1 MKRILI
7 TFVSLMLAVLFS
19 PCGCAR
25 NVKDA
30 DTVDEPSAES
40 GISPSPTSAPDSVY
54 AMNPIFEL
62 YTVFYSD
69 ASAALTHAEN
79 AFEAQRGIDAVN
91 SSVLVSRHLYEISL
105 AWMSAGL
112 LPSNEN
118 GGFSGNVSGIGEGS
132 GAIKNSAA
140 SQSFDYSYAD
150 GRLMNGTVYSSKLT
164 FSIKYGSYD
173 IRAFML
179 KLDNKWMTCAQ
190 VGERWSVLEI
200 SGSDVSFACGR
211 CPSSPSASPYPQDHA
226 ASPSPS
232 VQIDPFEVYCKT
244 LDFAAVTALCD
255 TEFYVVNGILDIKQ
269 K

>member
-7 TFVSLMLAVLFS
+7 TFVSLMLAALFF

-25 NVKDA
+25 NVKDT

-79 AFEAQRGIDAVN
+79 AFEAQRGIDAIN
-91 SSVLVSRHLYEISL
+91 SNILFSRHLYEISL

-112 LPSNEN
+112 LPSGEN
-118 GGFSGNVSGIGEGS
+118 GGFSGNVSGIGEGI
-132 GAIKNSAA
+132 GAIKNNAA
-140 SQSFDYSYAD
+140 SQSFDYSYTD
-150 GRLMNGTVYSSKLT
+150 GRLMSGEVYSNKLT
-164 FSIKYGSYD
+164 FSIKYGSYNVC
-173 IRAFML
+173 AFML
-179 KLDNKWMTCAQ
+179 KLDNKWMTCARID
-190 VGERWSVLEI
+190 ERWSVLEI
-200 SGSDVSFACGR
+200 SGSDISFAYGR
-211 CPSSPSASPYPQDHA
+211 CSFSPSPYPPDSA
-226 ASPSPS
+226 ASPLPS
-232 VQIDPFEVYCKT
+232 AQTDPFEAYCET
-244 LDFAAVTALCD
+244 LDFAAAAALCD
-255 TEFYVVNGILDIKQ
+255 TEFHVVNGILDIKQ

>member
-7 TFVSLMLAVLFS
+7 TFVSLMLAALIF

-132 GAIKNSAA
+132 GAIKTSTA

-211 CPSSPSASPYPQDHA
+211 CPSSPSASPYQQGHA

-255 TEFYVVNGILDIKQ
+255 TEFHVVNGILDIKQ

>member
-91 SSVLVSRHLYEISL
+91 SSVLVSLHLYEISL

>member
-7 TFVSLMLAVLFS
+7 TFVSLMLAVLFF

>member
-7 TFVSLMLAVLFS
+7 TFASLMLAVLFS

-200 SGSDVSFACGR
+200 SGSDISFAYGR
-211 CPSSPSASPYPQDHA
+211 CSFSPSPYPPDSA
-226 ASPSPS
+226 ASPLPS
-232 VQIDPFEVYCKT
+232 AQTDPFEAYCET
-244 LDFAAVTALCD
+244 LDFAAAAALCD
-255 TEFYVVNGILDIKQ
+255 TEFHVVNGILDIKQ

>member
-7 TFVSLMLAVLFS
+7 TFVSLMLAALFF

-79 AFEAQRGIDAVN
+79 AFEAQRGIDAIN
-91 SSVLVSRHLYEISL
+91 SNILFSRHLYEISL

-112 LPSNEN
+112 LPSGEN

-132 GAIKNSAA
+132 GAIKNNAA

-150 GRLMNGTVYSSKLT
+150 GRLMSGEVYSNKLT

-255 TEFYVVNGILDIKQ
+255 TEFYVENGILDIKQ

>member
-7 TFVSLMLAVLFS
+7 TFVSLMLAVLFF

-69 ASAALTHAEN
+69 TSAALTHAEN

-179 KLDNKWMTCAQ
+179 KLDNKWMTCAR

>member
-1 MKRILI
+1 
-7 TFVSLMLAVLFS
+7 MLAVLFF

-54 AMNPIFEL
+54 AMNPIFDL

-132 GAIKNSAA
+132 GAIKTSTA

-179 KLDNKWMTCAQ
+179 KLDNKWMTCARID
-190 VGERWSVLEI
+190 ERWSVLEI
-200 SGSDVSFACGR
+200 SGSDISFAYGR
-211 CPSSPSASPYPQDHA
+211 CSFSPSPYPPDSA
-226 ASPSPS
+226 ASPLPS
-232 VQIDPFEVYCKT
+232 AQTDPFEAYCET
-244 LDFAAVTALCD
+244 LDFAAAAALCD
-255 TEFYVVNGILDIKQ
+255 TEFHVVNGILDIKQ

>member
-190 VGERWSVLEI
+190 VGEHWSVLEI